1 MFTAKFRATCAAVS
15 SALTVAIA
23 IGPMTPL
30 SQATPNT
37 GHGPS
42 KLSAE
47 QCQSL
52 QDVANQDS
60 DAAADAYAAGKN
72 ALGKSYEDLADSDY
86 QAARAGGSAWAIWRV
101 LPSGLGSSGG
111 RATFGG

>member
-1 MFTAKFRATCAAVS
+1 MFTAKFRARCAVVS
-15 SALTVAIA
+15 SALTVAIVL
-23 IGPMTPL
+23 GPMTSL
-30 SQATPNT
+30 SQATPKT

-60 DAAADAYAAGKN
+60 DAAADAYAAGKS
-72 ALGKSYEDLADSDY
+72 ALGKSYEEQADLDF
-86 QAARAGGSAWAIWRV
+86 QTARAGGCAWAIWRV